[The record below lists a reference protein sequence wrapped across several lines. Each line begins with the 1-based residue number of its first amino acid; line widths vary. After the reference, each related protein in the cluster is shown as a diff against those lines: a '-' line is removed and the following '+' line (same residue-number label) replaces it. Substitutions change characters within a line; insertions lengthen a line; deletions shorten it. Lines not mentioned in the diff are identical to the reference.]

1 MLVIN
6 NISKSYR
13 GQKAVSEISLSVD
26 KGQILGIIGANGAGK
41 STLVS
46 MLATLSRPD
55 SGEIIYDGSNIVSSP
70 QAIRSKMGF
79 VPQDIAL
86 YESLTGLDNL
96 RFWGKNYKV
105 PKTELKDR
113 IEQVCAIIGFTPNM
127 LKKRVSE
134 YSGGMKRRLNL
145 GVALLHN
152 PELVILD
159 EPTAGV
165 DIQSA
170 KRIAEA
176 MVSLKEKGTAVIYVG
191 HYMEE
196 LEQIAT
202 HICIMDS
209 GRAVAYGTI
218 DELLKTPEGKISL
231 SELYSRLCTA

>member
-13 GQKAVSEISLSVD
+13 GRKAVSEVSFAVEG
-26 KGQILGIIGANGAGK
+26 GQILGIIGANGAGK

-46 MLATLSRPD
+46 MLATLTKPD
-55 SGEIIYDGSNIVSSP
+55 AGEILYDGVDIVSNP
-70 QAIRSKMGF
+70 AAIRPKMGF

-86 YESLTGLDNL
+86 YESLSGMDNL
-96 RFWGKNYKV
+96 KFWGKNYKV
-105 PKTELKDR
+105 PKAELAKR
-113 IEQVCAIIGFTPNM
+113 IEQVCEIIGFTPDM

-145 GVALLHN
+145 GVALLHC

-165 DIQSA
+165 DIRSA
-170 KRIAEA
+170 KRIAES
-176 MVSLKEKGTAVIYVG
+176 MVTLREAGVAVIYVG

-209 GRAVAYGTI
+209 GKAVAYGTI
-218 DELLKTPEGKISL
+218 EELLNTPEGKISL
-231 SELYSRLCTA
+231 VELYSRICTT